1 MFERGRVYTEQHS
14 QDLSRVSI
22 ALRLPQ
28 LGRAKTSFAETTA
41 RRMNGHDIRDLAPAD
56 VLCKMY
62 GGYGPDVERSLDG
75 GPTPNAV

>member
-1 MFERGRVYTEQHS
+1 MQNREHLPTVSDWVSYVCMFERGRVYTEQHS

-41 RRMNGHDIRDLAPAD
+41 EEN
-56 VLCKMY
+56 
-62 GGYGPDVERSLDG
+62 ERS
-75 GPTPNAV
+75 

>member
-1 MFERGRVYTEQHS
+1 
-14 QDLSRVSI
+14 
-22 ALRLPQ
+22 
-28 LGRAKTSFAETTA
+28 
-41 RRMNGHDIRDLAPAD
+41 MNGHDIRDLAPAD